1 MTHRD
6 PWAPPHGWIG
16 APPVGALISD
26 TFVPSKAPLD
36 ERWFHRIPADRRYAP
51 SDALRLA
58 SASANGRP
66 VELVIDL
73 TNSGR
78 YYDQLAFEKN
88 KTCGYVKVACVG
100 KDAPPDC
107 VAVTRF
113 VYEVSKFLA
122 ERQVRRGNG
131 VILVHCTH
139 GFNRTGAMIVHW
151 MQRTRPWP
159 KLNEHV
165 AEFALARPSCSVSAG
180 DNNKPTP
187 CGIYKPEY
195 IKSLFDHY
203 LERRFRTTVDP
214 PLPSWKRKES
224 TSDAPPVED
233 ASVPA
238 DDLFGSS
245 NTEYLNTKAVSSAPR
260 PGGGVRIGSIDA
272 DADVASTS
280 ETNTTASGNK
290 DGSKMHHDD
299 SLGETVYDGQA
310 REIKNVVLWLC
321 GVEGARFP
329 GSQPVSLARDNMDE
343 LTKREYHVTWKADG
357 TR

>member
-1 MTHRD
+1 
-6 PWAPPHGWIG
+6 
-16 APPVGALISD
+16 
-26 TFVPSKAPLD
+26 VPSKAPLD

-165 AEFALARPSCSVSAG
+165 AEFALARPSCGVSAG